1 MGTPTT
7 KAEIDR
13 EIARLE
19 GSLASQKQRLANSK
33 HLQANVHNGTSWK
46 GDIANAKCEIER
58 IKGQIAALKQKRK
71 SAPK

>member
-1 MGTPTT
+1 
-7 KAEIDR
+7 
-13 EIARLE
+13 
-19 GSLASQKQRLANSK
+19 LASQKQRLANSK

-46 GDIANAKCEIER
+46 GDIASAKCEIER